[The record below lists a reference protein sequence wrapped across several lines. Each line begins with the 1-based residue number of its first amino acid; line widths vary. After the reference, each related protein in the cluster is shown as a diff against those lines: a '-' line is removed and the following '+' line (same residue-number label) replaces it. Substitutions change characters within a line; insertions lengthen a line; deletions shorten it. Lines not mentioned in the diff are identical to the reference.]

1 MSVIKRENFLLQ
13 EYSVGTNAPAL
24 QKYNLLRF
32 GQILGT
38 GGGSMENNTQQAT
51 KLLEEIREIFRW
63 SDKEVH
69 IILNSG
75 KN

>member
-1 MSVIKRENFLLQ
+1 
-13 EYSVGTNAPAL
+13 
-24 QKYNLLRF
+24 
-32 GQILGT
+32 
-38 GGGSMENNTQQAT
+38 MENNTQQAT